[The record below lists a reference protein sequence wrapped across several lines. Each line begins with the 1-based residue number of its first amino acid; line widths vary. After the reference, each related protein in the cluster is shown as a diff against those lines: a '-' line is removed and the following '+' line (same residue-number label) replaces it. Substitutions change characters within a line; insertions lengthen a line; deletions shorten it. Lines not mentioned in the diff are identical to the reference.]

1 MPVWKGTI
9 AEHIEKH
16 KENDDIAIVADG
28 QAITYRRYFTECA
41 MRANF
46 ARKTTGKFHPHIG
59 VMLENTP
66 EFLYWLGACAISR
79 STFVALNSTH
89 RGSELKSQVTHTEC
103 DLVLTEKS
111 SYDLLVD
118 AGVDVGIVDRVDTSV
133 YLSAISLF
141 EPTFEVSGVFPS
153 DKFLLIFTSGT
164 SGSPK
169 AVVTTQGRLEFV
181 GQAISG
187 LLQFTKDERCYVAM
201 PLFHSNSIFSSW
213 APALVAGARVV
224 LRRKFSASN
233 FMSDIRKH
241 EITYFNY
248 VGRPLTY
255 ILETPESS
263 DDKNHCVRIGF
274 GNEAPPA
281 DLKRF
286 TERFN
291 IPLMDSYGQTEMGAT
306 ILRVPDMPDGALGI
320 AMNDATK
327 VMKRETMFECDRAKF
342 DEFGRLTNPE
352 EAIGEIVNTGETS
365 FEGYWKNDQAMR
377 ERTENGYYW
386 TGDLAYRDEAGFFYF
401 AGRTTDWAR
410 VDGENFS
417 TAIVDK
423 ILSRFE
429 DFFLV
434 ACYAIPDDR
443 VGDKLVAAAQM
454 RANTNFDP
462 DKFADFLSSQS
473 DISPKWL
480 PSVLRLVEDMP
491 MTESNKIMKRTLRD
505 SHGDG
510 NLVSLTKSGSA
521 K

>member
-1 MPVWKGTI
+1 MPIWKGTI
-9 AEHIEKH
+9 AEHILKH
-16 KENDDIAIVADG
+16 KDNESTAIIADG
-28 QAITYRRYFTECA
+28 HVITYRQFFEESAR
-41 MRANF
+41 RANY
-46 ARKTTGKFHPHIG
+46 ARKTTGKYHPHIG
-59 VMLENTP
+59 VLLENTP

-79 STFVALNSTH
+79 SVLVALNSTH
-89 RGSELKSQVTHTEC
+89 RGAELEHQVSHTEC
-103 DLVLTEKS
+103 DMVFTENS
-111 SYDLLVD
+111 FYSQLVD
-118 AGVDVGIVDRVDTSV
+118 AGVDVGIIDRVDTGT
-133 YLSAISLF
+133 YLSVISSF
-141 EPTFEVSGVFPS
+141 DTDFDVTGVFPS

-164 SGSPK
+164 SGVPK
-169 AVVTTQGRLEFV
+169 AVITSQGRLEFV

-187 LLQFTKDERCYVAM
+187 LLQFTSEERCYISM

-213 APALVAGARVV
+213 APAIVSGATVV
-224 LRRKFSASN
+224 LRRKFSASQ
-233 FMSDIRKH
+233 FMPDIRKH
-241 EITYFNY
+241 KVTYFNY

-255 ILETPESS
+255 ILETPESP

-320 AMNDATK
+320 AINDSTK
-327 VMKRETMFECDRAKF
+327 VMNKETLWECDRAKF
-342 DEFGRLTNPE
+342 DESGRLLNPD

-365 FEGYWKNDQAMR
+365 FEGYWNNDQAMR
-377 ERTENGYYW
+377 DRTQNGFYW
-386 TGDLAYRDEAGFFYF
+386 TGDLAYRDENGFFYF

-423 ILSRFE
+423 ILSRFD

-462 DKFADFLSSQS
+462 DKFANFLSSQP

-510 NLVSLTKSGSA
+510 NVVSLTKSGST